1 MIFQDPS
8 SALNPVLTIGKQIS
22 EPLRRHKGFLPSK
35 LVIKVYRYSPKS
47 GYQILSVNGHAIHMN
62 SVVVCVNVL

>member
-22 EPLRRHKGFLPSK
+22 EPLRRHKGFSAQQARDQGLSPLSEVGLPD
-35 LVIKVYRYSPKS
+35 
-47 GYQILSVNGHAIHMN
+47 LSVNGHAIHMN
-62 SVVVCVNVL
+62 SVVVCVNG